1 MTSNHS
7 GFKKLI
13 TKKMLKMRK
22 RGIAEPMSPEHGEA
36 ADTILDVMIYKIGLC
51 IANKALKISKRKK
64 VTVSDVS
71 KAVRDIVMK
80 RAGDINDRYFN
91 RNAEVWHI
99 LILHGKLFDIKDKQI
114 MRTFLKETG
123 ISKPVEMFGDK
134 YLGNN
139 STREAVGFLVGVLM
153 HITRMY
159 LSEANKVKL
168 SYDEVYMGEQHA
180 WTAYTALDRFFGAC
194 FDDGITF
201 AELGKLPKSKP
212 SKSKPSKGKPSKGKP
227 SKSKPSKGKP
237 SKGKPSKGKSKD
249 LNDCTVVE
257 LKVLAKKRDKTG
269 YSKMRKAELIKLLK
283 KGQVKAP
290 AKKVSTKKEMTVV
303 ELRALC
309 KKKGVR
315 GYSKMRKDQ
324 LIKACK

>member
-227 SKSKPSKGKP
+227 SK
-237 SKGKPSKGKSKD
+237 GKSKD

>member
-36 ADTILDVMIYKIGLC
+36 ADTILEVMIYKIGLC

-212 SKSKPSKGKPSKGKP
+212 SKG
-227 SKSKPSKGKP
+227 KPSKGKP